1 VTLRPFARLLAVA
14 ALVVLGAT
22 ACGGGMPGP
31 GDLTADPSASSPAG
45 EATLGSAEPTTSDTG
60 ASPTLPPGERMPA
73 SWRAC
78 DNPPGGYS
86 VGYPA
91 DWHTATLDGQF
102 ACSFFHPEPF
112 TIVANSEFPRVAL
125 QTHQTGET
133 MATYR
138 DQMTDPEYYTVVRD
152 EDVTVLDRPGVRFE
166 TVSLGMGLDEV
177 GVRRY
182 GYLIDNG
189 GGNAFAVYTVAD
201 AGESRYDDWKFVVD
215 IARGA
220 VRFLH

>member
-1 VTLRPFARLLAVA
+1 MSLRPFARLLAGA
-14 ALVVLGAT
+14 AFVLLGAT
-22 ACGGGMPGP
+22 ACGGGTPGP
-31 GDLTADPSASSPAG
+31 GEPGPSTPLPSGDAVLG
-45 EATLGSAEPTTSDTG
+45 TLEPTPDP
-60 ASPTLPPGERMPA
+60 ADSPTVPADERMPA

-86 VGYPA
+86 VGYPG

-125 QTHQTGET
+125 QASQTGET
-133 MATYR
+133 VATYR
-138 DQMTDPEYYTVVRD
+138 DQVTDPEYYTVVRD
-152 EDVTVLDRPGVRFE
+152 EDVTVLGRPGVRFE
-166 TVSLGMGLDEV
+166 TVSLGLGLDEA

-189 GGNAFAVYTVAD
+189 GGNAFVVYTVAD
-201 AGESRYDDWKFVVD
+201 PGESRYDDWTFVVD
-215 IARGA
+215 IARDSI
-220 VRFLH
+220 RFLH

>member
-1 VTLRPFARLLAVA
+1 MTLRPLARLLAA
-14 ALVVLGAT
+14 ATLVVLGAT
-22 ACGGGMPGP
+22 ACGGGGTPGP
-31 GDLTADPSASSPAG
+31 ADTTPGTTTSTAPAG
-45 EATLGSAEPTTSDTG
+45 EGIIGTDAPTTTTPP
-60 ASPTLPPGERMPA
+60 AQPPGERMPA

-86 VGYPA
+86 IGYPG
-91 DWHTATLDGQF
+91 DWHTATLDGQY

-112 TIVANSEFPRVAL
+112 TIPANSEFPRVAL
-125 QTHQTGET
+125 QAAQTGET
-133 MATYR
+133 MAAYR
-138 DQMTDPEYYTVVRD
+138 DQVTDPTYYTVVRD

-166 TVSLGMGLDEV
+166 TVSLGMGLDEA

-189 GGNAFAVYTVAD
+189 GGDAFAVWTVAD
-201 AGESRYDDWKFVVD
+201 ADETRYDNWKFTVD
-215 IARGA
+215 IARDS